1 MKVNFG
7 FIPVKIGTLF
17 LLLCLL
23 CGAAPRATAQA
34 RNASRSSART
44 SAYTTAGARSK
55 PTSPIGFAVRA
66 GINRAGYHT
75 SSPLVGSIS
84 SKAGIYLGIAMPI
97 RLSKRSPWEL
107 QPEILYLRQSADI
120 KLADG
125 RTAEPRVNTVDV
137 PIMVVRKFFDG
148 AFRLG
153 AGPVFTVLNSGGEVG
168 LEAAESRLAEVAA
181 GRFRP
186 TVGWTAGVAAVL
198 GKHFELEIRYC
209 GAFSRTEIAFSGA
222 EGVAKLRSDV
232 WMAGVGYRF

>member
-1 MKVNFG
+1 MKVNSG

-23 CGAAPRATAQA
+23 CGAAPQVAAQ
-34 RNASRSSART
+34 SRT
-44 SAYTTAGARSK
+44 SPRTRSK
-55 PTSPIGFAVRA
+55 SPSPIGFAVRA
-66 GINRAGYHT
+66 GVNRPGYST

-120 KLADG
+120 GLADK
-125 RTAEPRVNTVDV
+125 RTAEARVNTVDV

-148 AFRLG
+148 TLRLG
-153 AGPVFTVLNSGGEVG
+153 AGPVLTVLNSSGEVG
-168 LEAAESRLAEVAA
+168 LEAAESRRAEVAA

-186 TVGWTAGVAAVL
+186 TVGWTAGVAAGL
-198 GKHFELEIRYC
+198 GRHFEIEIRYC
-209 GAFSRTEIAFSGA
+209 GAFSRTEVAFSET

>member
-23 CGAAPRATAQA
+23 CGAAPQAAAQS
-34 RNASRSSART
+34 RNSAH
-44 SAYTTAGARSK
+44 ARSK
-55 PTSPIGFAVRA
+55 SPIGFAVRA
-66 GINRAGYHT
+66 GVNRAGYST
-75 SSPLVGSIS
+75 SSPLVGSVS
-84 SKAGIYLGIAMPI
+84 PKAGIYFGIAMPI

-120 KLADG
+120 GLADK
-125 RTAEPRVNTVDV
+125 RTSEARVNTVDV
-137 PIMVVRKFFDG
+137 PIMVVRKFFNG

-153 AGPVFTVLNSGGEVG
+153 AGPVLTVLSSSGEGG

-186 TVGWTAGVAAVL
+186 TVGWTAGAAAVL
-198 GKHFELEIRYC
+198 GRHFEIEIRYC
-209 GAFSRTEIAFSGA
+209 GAFSRTEVAFSGTDD
-222 EGVAKLRSDV
+222 VAQLRSDV

>member
-7 FIPVKIGTLF
+7 FLPVKIGTFF
-17 LLLCLL
+17 LLCCLL
-23 CGAAPRATAQA
+23 CGAAPRVAAQH
-34 RNASRSSART
+34 RN
-44 SAYTTAGARSK
+44 SAYARAKSS
-55 PTSPIGFAVRA
+55 SPIGFAVRA
-66 GINRAGYHT
+66 GVNRASYRT
-75 SSPLVGSIS
+75 DSPVVGSLS
-84 SKAGIYLGIAMPI
+84 SKAGIYFGIAMPI

-120 KLADG
+120 GLADK
-125 RTAEPRVNTVDV
+125 RTAEARVNTVDV
-137 PIMVVRKFFDG
+137 PILLVRRFFGG

-153 AGPVFTVLNSGGEVG
+153 AGLVLTVLNSAGEGG
-168 LEAAESRLAEVAA
+168 LEAEGRSAEVAA

-222 EGVAKLRSDV
+222 DGVAKLRSDV